1 MEANTVCKTKPSNQT
16 MPHKVEQR
24 QHARQLSQIEVEFS
38 STDCQLLHT
47 LAENISLGGAWL
59 TLSVKQPDIGTVGKL
74 HARID
79 NLNLYMMAKVVR
91 KNSIGIG
98 VTFVD
103 MGFET
108 YDRLKK
114 IMQHMDNH
122 SE

>member
-1 MEANTVCKTKPSNQT
+1 MEANTACKTKPSDQT

-38 STDCQLLHT
+38 SADCQPLHT

-59 TLSVKQPDIGTVGKL
+59 TLSLKQPDIGAVGKL
-74 HARID
+74 HAKIND
-79 NLNLYMMAKVVR
+79 LNLYMMAKVVR
-91 KNSIGIG
+91 KNSIGVG
-98 VTFVD
+98 VTFID

-108 YDRLKK
+108 YDRLRK
-114 IMQHMDNH
+114 IMQHIDNQ